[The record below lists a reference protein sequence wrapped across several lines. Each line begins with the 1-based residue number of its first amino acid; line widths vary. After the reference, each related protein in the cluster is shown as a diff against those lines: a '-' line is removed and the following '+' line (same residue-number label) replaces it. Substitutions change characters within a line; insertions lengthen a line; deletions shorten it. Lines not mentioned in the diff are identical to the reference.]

1 MELIYWP
8 YVAHFRREKA
18 DLLGFQNYAY
28 LSLDS
33 KMADSPSEVWKMIK
47 DLQSKSKTGAKSELQ
62 ALQVTNAI
70 KIIILID
77 VIGWQRNNDC
87 DDDDDDDDD
96 DDNFDG
102 GDNGDD
108 NGDNSGQWSWW
119 WRRLLQQ

>member
-1 MELIYWP
+1 MELIYGP

-70 KIIILID
+70 KIIILSNSCD
-77 VIGWQRNNDC
+77 RVTKKNNDC
-87 DDDDDDDDD
+87 DHGENDY
-96 DDNFDG
+96 DDNIDG
-102 GDNGDD
+102 SDNGDG
-108 NGDNSGQWSWW
+108 NGDNSGQWS
-119 WRRLLQQ
+119 